1 MVLTIELKN
10 IIEDIAA
17 NYSLKLLKET
27 ANKLSD
33 KYLNES
39 GNGLSLANS
48 EIDIISYAVMRM
60 PATYAAISFALN
72 ESLKG
77 MEINTVLDVGS
88 GMGTATFASY
98 FYGLNNA
105 SFTCIE
111 KEKEMVKLAKKLFS
125 FYPNIDVDFIQED
138 YLEKLPKQKYDLVI
152 AAYSLNELN
161 EKDRKSIIDSLWEI
175 TDKILIVIE
184 PGTPVGYKEIRD
196 IRTQLLNKQGSIVA
210 PCTHTDECP
219 IKDDDWCHFVTRV
232 ERSKLHKY
240 LKGGDVPFEDE
251 KFSYIAISKSH
262 SNCAYQYRVLRH
274 PQIGN
279 GNISLTLCTKE
290 GIINKRYFKS
300 HSQYKQLKK
309 IKTGEGFND

>member
-1 MVLTIELKN
+1 M
-10 IIEDIAA
+10 
-17 NYSLKLLKET
+17 
-27 ANKLSD
+27 
-33 KYLNES
+33 
-39 GNGLSLANS
+39 
-48 EIDIISYAVMRM
+48 
-60 PATYAAISFALN
+60 
-72 ESLKG
+72 
-77 MEINTVLDVGS
+77 
-88 GMGTATFASY
+88 
-98 FYGLNNA
+98 
-105 SFTCIE
+105 
-111 KEKEMVKLAKKLFS
+111 
-125 FYPNIDVDFIQED
+125 DVDFIQED

-175 TDKILIVIE
+175 TDKMLIIIE

-219 IKDDDWCHFVTRV
+219 IKADDWCHFVTRV

-251 KFSYIAISKSH
+251 KFSYIAVSKSH